1 MKVALVSY
9 LAGVNLVA
17 FLVFGWDKWAARRGA
32 RRVPEA
38 RLLLLAALFG
48 APGAW
53 LGVRAFRHKTVK
65 TSFRVRLLLVTLLD
79 VALAAAAAWWWWKQK
94 DSAG

>member
-1 MKVALVSY
+1 MKAWLLYY
-9 LAGVNLVA
+9 LAGINLLA

-38 RLLLLAALFG
+38 RLLLFAALLG

-53 LGVRAFRHKTVK
+53 LGVNVFRHKTVK
-65 TSFRVRLLLVTLLD
+65 TSFRIRLVLVTLLNLA
-79 VALAAAAAWWWWKQK
+79 VAVAGAWWWWKQRE
-94 DSAG
+94 SAG